1 MYCDVLWRR
10 YKEKDFEIIAMIDK
24 ELVEKEVLGKINYEV
39 KIPEGSRIF
48 KLNRITPK
56 LILHDAKTGETKD
69 FWDFEEKY
77 LIVSFFAFVC
87 GMCKSGKG
95 IETLKTFYK
104 NLKNKRINYK
114 IVLAFSEPFDREDIP
129 KWEACVE
136 MPFEK
141 FISQDIFIEEE
152 KYITD
157 DSLKT
162 DPLALVLNRERI
174 VVSLENKADIL
185 EHEILKSIES
195 FVK

>member
-1 MYCDVLWRR
+1 
-10 YKEKDFEIIAMIDK
+10 
-24 ELVEKEVLGKINYEV
+24 
-39 KIPEGSRIF
+39 
-48 KLNRITPK
+48 
-56 LILHDAKTGETKD
+56 
-69 FWDFEEKY
+69 
-77 LIVSFFAFVC
+77 
-87 GMCKSGKG
+87 
-95 IETLKTFYK
+95 
-104 NLKNKRINYK
+104 
-114 IVLAFSEPFDREDIP
+114 
-129 KWEACVE
+129 